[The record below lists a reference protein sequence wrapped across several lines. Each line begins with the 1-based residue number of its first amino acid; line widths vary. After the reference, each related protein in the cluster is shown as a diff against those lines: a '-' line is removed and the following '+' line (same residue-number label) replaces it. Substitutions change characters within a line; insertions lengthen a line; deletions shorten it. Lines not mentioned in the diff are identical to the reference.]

1 MNKEKKTFFVVK
13 KDNQDTKNLES
24 HLKSLSK
31 FYNTS
36 LSDNETS
43 SYRKN
48 GRYMFKTLTIK
59 NLMEMAK
66 EVSDQMVLTKAEVKL
81 NFPNNLNQIFC
92 N

>member
-1 MNKEKKTFFVVK
+1 MNKENKTFFVVK

-81 NFPNNLNQIFC
+81 NFPYNLNQIFC

>member
-1 MNKEKKTFFVVK
+1 MFNFFKK

-24 HLKSLSK
+24 HLKSLTK
-31 FYNTS
+31 FYDTS
-36 LSDNETS
+36 LSDTETS

-66 EVSDQMVLTKAEVKL
+66 EVSDQMVLTKAEVK
-81 NFPNNLNQIFC
+81 FNLEKIDPHSQFKQTQS
-92 N
+92 

>member
-1 MNKEKKTFFVVK
+1 MNKENKTIFVVK